1 MRSWIGRDPS
11 IFFFWEVFC
20 PSPFPKNKEFC
31 HVPDTSGICPGCPEG
46 LSIGYLRL
54 SADNISESPE
64 TVLGPTRPGV
74 RSGPGRC
81 GHLGPDRTDGSDI
94 PTTFQPYSL
103 VCVLLCFIL
112 PILGDCY
119 GPIVIPL
126 EGTWGC
132 RMLTLHLKYVAGY
145 TGPLLFLFERTQHL
159 LRW

>member
-1 MRSWIGRDPS
+1 ML
-11 IFFFWEVFC
+11 C

-31 HVPDTSGICPGCPEG
+31 HVPDTSRICPGCPEG

-74 RSGPGRC
+74 RSGPGPC

-112 PILGDCY
+112 PILGDRY

-126 EGTWGC
+126 EGTWRC

-159 LRW
+159 LR